1 MEKDMFLLYAQSD
14 IERLHSDPSYAGYF
28 SKTRDCLLML
38 KIFQFMTI
46 AIIILLAIRF
56 RTFDEKSSWK
66 ANKIILAVS
75 GIVLTCMIVYESYNY
90 ACMSR
95 GIDGIPF
102 GLQFVALLAV
112 LFFYFCK
119 KDY

>member
-1 MEKDMFLLYAQSD
+1 MDKDEFLLYAQSE
-14 IERLHSDPSYAGYF
+14 IERLHSDPSYAEYF
-28 SKTRDCLLML
+28 SESQDCLLML

-46 AIIILLAIRF
+46 TIIILLSIRF

-90 ACMSR
+90 ECMSR

-102 GLQFVALLAV
+102 GLQLVVLLAV
-112 LFFYFCK
+112 LFFYFRK
-119 KDY
+119 KDF